1 MRYVSLFF
9 FLVLVGCPQQPVV
22 PAVEDGGEL
31 YCYEAEQH
39 LLNDLNCK
47 DRRGRRIGGP
57 NLKGLSFAEICRD
70 LYTQGVNFKA
80 RCLSTAKNCDEVNT
94 LCVP

>member
-1 MRYVSLFF
+1 MRYVSLI
-9 FLVLVGCPQQPVV
+9 FLLALVGCPRQPVV

-31 YCYEAEQH
+31 FCYEAETH
-39 LLNDLNCK
+39 LLRDLNCK
-47 DRRGRRIGGP
+47 DSRGIRLGSP
-57 NLKGLSFAEICRD
+57 NKKGVSFADVCRD

-80 RCLSTAKNCDEVNT
+80 KCLSTAKNCDEVNT